1 MQARLPLF
9 IPALIFTFFLGGCQN
24 YTRTYSS
31 KNAHTQRK
39 THKASL
45 PNLKSSQTIDTS
57 QFELSTRDPT
67 LAELIDLGLKNNPQ
81 TKVYWDR
88 VKQAKASYG
97 TAQSA
102 FYPQLNAEA
111 SANKSKQISGLT
123 DGSYLET
130 LYSASLNLD
139 YTLFDFG
146 ERKWVSS
153 EAKKRIAAAT
163 HHYDRTLQDVIYS
176 IRDSY
181 YAYLFEQSMLQAKL
195 ADRDDAL
202 TSYEIALAKY
212 ESGVDDKADSSVA
225 KANYMGT
232 ISELTKQKK
241 QTDKSMEALLHQIG
255 LPIGNAL
262 DLGGFGEINDVSC
275 ILENSEVLINLAMQ
289 SRPDLKAIH
298 SEIEAQEA
306 DVKAKRAGGYP
317 KLSAGASVGY
327 SHYPNSSVK
336 GATYSAGAQ
345 LSVPIFQGMRH
356 VYKAKT
362 SEAKLRE
369 VQDSLKQKQIDI
381 IRDVL
386 NAEIGLKSASVEV
399 TAATEYLEACCAS
412 YEISLAKYKAGTS
425 AILDLIQAQTKLAD
439 ARAQLASAKRN
450 WFTSMTDLSHAAG
463 VLTNDIIE
471 TVPAKAIKT
480 KRPMEPGE

>member
-1 MQARLPLF
+1 MHTRLALI
-9 IPALIFTFFLGGCQN
+9 IPALISACFFVGCQN
-24 YTRTYSS
+24 HTHIYSS
-31 KNAHTQRK
+31 KNSEAQQKVRK
-39 THKASL
+39 TSL
-45 PNLKSSQTIDTS
+45 PTLETAPAIDMS
-57 QFELSTRDPT
+57 QFELSTQDPT

-97 TAQSA
+97 TSKSA
-102 FYPQLNAEA
+102 YYPQLSADA
-111 SANKSKQISGLT
+111 SATRSKQLSGLV
-123 DGSYLET
+123 DGSYIET
-130 LYSASLNLD
+130 LYNASLNLD

-181 YAYLFEQSMLQAKL
+181 YTYLFEQSMLQAKL

-225 KANYMGT
+225 KANYMGA

-241 QTDKSMEALLHQIG
+241 QTDKAMEALLHQIG
-255 LPIGNAL
+255 LPLGNTL
-262 DLGGFGEINDVSC
+262 NLGGFGEINDVSC
-275 ILENSEVLINLAMQ
+275 VLENSEVLIDLAMQ

-298 SEIEAQEA
+298 SEIEAQKA
-306 DVKAKRAGGYP
+306 DVKAKRAEGYP
-317 KLSAGASVGY
+317 KLSASASVGY
-327 SHYPNSSVK
+327 SKYPASGIK
-336 GATYSAGAQ
+336 GNEFSAGAQ
-345 LSVPIFQGMRH
+345 LSVPLFQGLRH

-362 SEAKLRE
+362 SEAKLKE
-369 VQDSLKQKQIDI
+369 VEDNLKQKQIDI
-381 IRDVL
+381 IRDIL
-386 NAEIGLKSASVEV
+386 DAEIGLKSASIEV
-399 TAATEYLEACCAS
+399 KAATEYLEASFAS
-412 YEISLAKYKAGTS
+412 YEISLAKYRAGTS
-425 AILDLIQAQTKLAD
+425 PILDLIQSQTKLAD

-471 TVPAKAIKT
+471 TVPAKAIRT
-480 KRPMEPGE
+480 KRPIEPGE